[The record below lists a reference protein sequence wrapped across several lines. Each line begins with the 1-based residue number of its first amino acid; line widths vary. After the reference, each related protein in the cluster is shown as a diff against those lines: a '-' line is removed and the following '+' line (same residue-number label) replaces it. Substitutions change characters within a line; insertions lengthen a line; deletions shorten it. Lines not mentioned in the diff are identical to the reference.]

1 MHPLYIYYFTIKQ
14 TCREVIRSN
23 AAGGYKLL
31 CTYMQHL
38 LSTSLSS
45 FLYPYIFGL
54 NATNS
59 VMIFP
64 PRTSFIMGIVSL
76 FFPIGSDLLSCF
88 EYSLVSNLASTSSAM
103 LWKKSCLYLIHKA
116 DSVHSIVQLYPRK
129 FYIKRNINKFDSIEI
144 GHIVIAHL
152 LPLWDLEKCTY
163 TTLF

>member
-1 MHPLYIYYFTIKQ
+1 MIGILWLFFKLNIPLLVYPLYIYYFTIKQ
-14 TCREVIRSN
+14 TCRKVIRSN

-45 FLYPYIFGL
+45 FLYPYILGL

-59 VMIFP
+59 VMIFR
-64 PRTSFIMGIVSL
+64 PRISFIMGIVSL

-88 EYSLVSNLASTSSAM
+88 VSYSLVSNLASTSSAM

-116 DSVHSIVQLYPRK
+116 DSVHSIV
-129 FYIKRNINKFDSIEI
+129 
-144 GHIVIAHL
+144 
-152 LPLWDLEKCTY
+152 
-163 TTLF
+163 